1 MMFVFP
7 FLTVNN
13 INYFIEP
20 FGMNEKIIYLSQKEC
35 LIILLIQIIIYSLLI
50 FLIESKIFFQIKLFF
65 KSIITKSENNNNSE
79 TILFLQNNLLH
90 EGINYNNGIE
100 SFKENKSKLNNITS
114 TKFINVSKSFYK
126 CCCCKK
132 KQIIN
137 NLNIELKENEKFGL
151 LGLNGAGKSTLFKLI
166 TNQINYDSGEI
177 YLFENEVKKDFDSIR
192 KKLGYCPQENI
203 IFNGLTVKQI
213 FKYFKELRN
222 ITMSIKE
229 MGEKYGLNKY
239 LNTKYENLSGGNKRK
254 LCFAISIMNKP
265 KILLLDEPSTGVDPE
280 SRRIMWK
287 NILELNLTHKYNMIL
302 STHSM
307 EEAEVLCDT
316 ISWLKEG
323 KFKCIGNSEELKI
336 KYSAGYVLQL
346 KIKKDE
352 NNNINDNCN
361 KLFDNL
367 ESKIQRCDKL
377 GEIKNNYNYLNK
389 LNIIFDSF
397 KDYYDCCYIN
407 EVFFDNY
414 SFEFIIKIKEGNES
428 HLFSRILNLKNNF
441 DFIEEVCI
449 QMESLENILLRL

>member
-1 MMFVFP
+1 
-7 FLTVNN
+7 
-13 INYFIEP
+13 
-20 FGMNEKIIYLSQKEC
+20 
-35 LIILLIQIIIYSLLI
+35 
-50 FLIESKIFFQIKLFF
+50 
-65 KSIITKSENNNNSE
+65 
-79 TILFLQNNLLH
+79 
-90 EGINYNNGIE
+90 
-100 SFKENKSKLNNITS
+100 
-114 TKFINVSKSFYK
+114 
-126 CCCCKK
+126 
-132 KQIIN
+132 
-137 NLNIELKENEKFGL
+137 
-151 LGLNGAGKSTLFKLI
+151 
-166 TNQINYDSGEI
+166 
-177 YLFENEVKKDFDSIR
+177 
-192 KKLGYCPQENI
+192 
-203 IFNGLTVKQI
+203 
-213 FKYFKELRN
+213 
-222 ITMSIKE
+222 MSIKE

-316 ISWLKEG
+316 VSWLKEG

-352 NNNINDNCN
+352 NNNINDNCD

-441 DFIEEVCI
+441 DFIEEVCV